1 MIFNIINRL
10 FQHSKKLIL
19 YLNINIIMSKTI
31 TIRKT
36 VYDELIKEKRKNE
49 SFSELLERL
58 VKLENREQLLLS
70 LRGSVVFSN
79 KKDML
84 QEIEDSRWDRRK

>member
-1 MIFNIINRL
+1 
-10 FQHSKKLIL
+10 
-19 YLNINIIMSKTI
+19 MSKTI